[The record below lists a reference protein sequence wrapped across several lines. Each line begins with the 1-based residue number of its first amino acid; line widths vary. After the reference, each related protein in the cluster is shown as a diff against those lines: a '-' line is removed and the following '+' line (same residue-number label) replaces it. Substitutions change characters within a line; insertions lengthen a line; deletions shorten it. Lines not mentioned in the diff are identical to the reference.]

1 MKDGEDRPGLPEQ
14 VQDRPAA
21 AARGHLRQ
29 GRRRAAARGVLWSLV
44 NMLTATV
51 TTAVV
56 FLVTSRFLAPDD
68 FGMVAMAVALVS
80 LAGVLAPI
88 AFGEALIQRAEVTD
102 DHLDSVFWITFG
114 IGALVYACIAL
125 AAPAIA
131 VATATPV
138 LTQLLPFIGLRLGFE
153 VLATVP
159 NALIV
164 RAMKFRLVALRT
176 AIANLA
182 GAAICLAMVWQGYG
196 LWALAA
202 SQVVIPLA
210 ALIVLIPAAGWRPG
224 LRVGRRAIAD
234 LWRYGVFASGNRL
247 LQMMR
252 LDQLLIGL
260 LAGPAVLGAYFFA
273 FRLFQIL
280 TDLTAGV
287 MSPVSHV
294 LMASLHDDPAKR
306 REAFLV
312 ASFAGAAM
320 AFPIFAGLFVI
331 ADSAVPL
338 VFGPH
343 WAGAVPAVQGLAV
356 IGLLAG
362 VSIVQAALILGMGR
376 ADWWF
381 RYQALVQ
388 FSLLPL
394 IAVLIG
400 EGLGLMIAGMVA
412 HRILLWPISVW
423 MTLRL
428 TGLPLA
434 AYLRNLAGPL
444 IGTAAMAAAVLALQ
458 PLALAAAPGLA
469 QGWLLALKIMTG
481 GVVYALVA
489 GMLCRTR
496 LSAIFADLRG

>member
-1 MKDGEDRPGLPEQ
+1 VKDGKDIPGPPEQ
-14 VQDRPAA
+14 VQDRPAV
-21 AARGHLRQ
+21 AARGHLRS

-44 NMLTATV
+44 NMLTATL

-56 FLVTSRFLAPDD
+56 FLVTSRFLAPVD
-68 FGMVAMAVALVS
+68 FGVVAMAVALVS
-80 LAGVLAPI
+80 LAGVVAPI
-88 AFGEALIQRAEVTD
+88 AFGEALIQRADVTD
-102 DHLDSVFWITFG
+102 DHLDTVFWITFG
-114 IGALVYACIAL
+114 IGALVYVLIAL

-131 VATATPV
+131 VATRTPV
-138 LTQLLPFIGLRLGFE
+138 LALLLPFIGLRLVFE

-164 RAMKFRLVALRT
+164 RAMKFRLIALRT
-176 AIANLA
+176 AVANLA
-182 GAAICLAMVWQGYG
+182 GGAICLAMVWQGFG

-202 SQVVIPLA
+202 SQVIIPLA
-210 ALIVLIPAAGWRPG
+210 ALMVLIPAAGWRPG
-224 LRVGRRAIAD
+224 RRVRRRAVAD
-234 LWRYGVFASGNRL
+234 LWHYGVFASGNRL

-287 MSPVSHV
+287 LSPVSHV

-312 ASFAGAAM
+312 ASFVAAAM
-320 AFPIFAGLFVI
+320 AFPIFAGLIVV

-343 WAGAVPAVQGLAV
+343 WADAVPAVQGLAV

-394 IAVLIG
+394 LAVLID
-400 EGLGLMIAGMVA
+400 EGLATMIAGMVA

-428 TGLPLA
+428 THLTLTP
-434 AYLRNLAGPL
+434 YLRNLACPAA
-444 IGTAAMAAAVLALQ
+444 GTVAMVAAVLALR
-458 PLALAAAPGLA
+458 PLAVSWAPGWGL
-469 QGWLLALKIMTG
+469 GLEILTG
-481 GVVYALVA
+481 VAVYLLVA
-489 GMLCRTR
+489 GILCRTR
-496 LSAIFADLRG
+496 LRSIIAALRG